1 MLIKLDN
8 RETDLRD
15 LLFSANEGK
24 HTIEVCQLDLGDII
38 ICDELGNEKL
48 IIERK
53 TVNDLVSSIKD
64 GRYAEQSFRLNASE
78 LHNHNIIYLIEGN
91 INRTYDKR
99 FNKNTILSSFVTITY
114 FKGFSLVKTTNV
126 HDTVDVIM
134 QYTTKIG
141 REKTKSGYYDKI
153 SPTKC
158 KGVNDVDVNNGD
170 QSVDNSLDNSLDY
183 SCVVKRAKK
192 SNITPENI
200 GVIMLSQIPGVSV
213 ACAKQIL
220 NKFTTI
226 RNLLYCIE
234 NDSECLDN
242 IKMKIKGDREKKI
255 NKTAVINIK
264 KYLFQ

>member
-24 HTIEVCQLDLGDII
+24 HTIEMCQLDLGDII
-38 ICDELGNEKL
+38 ICDDFGNEKL

-64 GRYAEQSFRLNASE
+64 GRYAEQSFRLNASD

-114 FKGFSLVKTTNV
+114 FKGFSLVKTTNIQ
-126 HDTVDVIM
+126 DTVDVIM

-141 REKTKSGYYDKI
+141 KEKTKIGYYDNI
-153 SPTKC
+153 SLTKC
-158 KGVNDVDVNNGD
+158 DGTSNGDANSVNNYA
-170 QSVDNSLDNSLDY
+170 DNSLDY

-200 GVIMLSQIPGVSV
+200 GIIMLSQIPGVSV
-213 ACAKQIL
+213 ACAKQIID
-220 NKFTTI
+220 KFNTVK
-226 RNLLYCIE
+226 NLLYCLE
-234 NDSECLDN
+234 NDPECLDN